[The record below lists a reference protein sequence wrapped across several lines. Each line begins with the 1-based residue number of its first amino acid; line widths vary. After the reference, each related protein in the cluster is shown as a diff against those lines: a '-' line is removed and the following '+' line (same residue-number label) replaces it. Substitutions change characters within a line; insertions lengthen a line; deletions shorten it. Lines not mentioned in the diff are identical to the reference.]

1 MGEIVSSAIVTETVN
16 KIISGMIDN
25 YEQKLSAD
33 ELMERLEMA
42 QIKLELALETSSK
55 WQITSEPLL
64 RWQKKL
70 KRATEECDDTLR
82 KCRQHVQEEE
92 EKEQQVRNSSFPRRI
107 ACATKSLISSI
118 FHGNIDEPSRS
129 TVQRFEWFAKG
140 ADDFLK
146 SLEFGGTPRRYLFF
160 DPLIGHL
167 LAGETLEYKFV
178 QGNKQHLFWI
188 RPNDIADRGVEA
200 KLIFVYNDCSAPE
213 NNFFLGMMLQIS
225 ESTNIIGTIIKCLQ
239 WFTPH
244 FKSTTE
250 TVRKELAQLPT
261 QDFSWVSHYRSY
273 HWDNIHGIATK
284 WFRPN
289 PVCCKHQDQSM
300 CGSGSMD
307 KAELLDVSL
316 QPIIEVYLERQ
327 ITQFRCN
334 SQRAAIQGKNNK
346 QRAAVRGKRCYP
358 RRPSH
363 LKLGVLFL
371 PHSSSNDL
379 LPAAESSAVEVINGE
394 EQPWYHRNITLEQ
407 LDKVMLP
414 KAIGSINQNSEAT
427 AHQLL
432 WKSKHEA
439 AFFHLGKTR
448 MNMPSTLSTAR
459 EATVSRRQ
467 ELDLE
472 SRADVISEFLK
483 LWVERA
489 PVQMQRS
496 IVDWI
501 QKEKEVQLA
510 PTPF

>member
-289 PVCCKHQDQSM
+289 PICCKHQDQSM

-316 QPIIEVYLERQ
+316 QPIIEVYLSVKSHNLDA
-327 ITQFRCN
+327 T
-334 SQRAAIQGKNNK
+334 
-346 QRAAVRGKRCYP
+346 VRGQLYKEKTINREQ
-358 RRPSH
+358 
-363 LKLGVLFL
+363 L
-371 PHSSSNDL
+371 SSNDL